1 MLKKGLIPIF
11 IFVMTYEHSMAQKKW
26 AMIVFFDV
34 ECPIC
39 QTYTRRLQVLYEKHN
54 SQIDFIV
61 VYPTKNTK
69 QKDIQQFQKEYDF
82 KLPFVIDTRHEW
94 VRKWNATT
102 TPEVILCDS
111 KNKILYRGSI
121 DNQFVGLGKFRPKMT
136 ESYLLMA
143 IEAVIDGQE
152 IDLKTTEPIGCL
164 INRK

>member
-26 AMIVFFDV
+26 AMIAFFEV

-39 QTYTRRLQVLYEKHN
+39 QTYTRRLQALYEKHN